1 MRCPN
6 CGFQDDKVVDSRSVR
21 DGAGVRRR
29 RVCLGCGF
37 RFTTYES
44 VIPSELMVIKR
55 NGVREE
61 FDPDKLRKGLALA
74 CHKRPIPAGTVD
86 KVVEDITLG
95 IQRDYDKEVPS
106 EEIGR
111 RVMAELRRL
120 DQVAYVR
127 FASIY
132 RKFKD
137 VDEFVAEIRTL
148 NDSSAEPRRGR
159 D

>member
-6 CGFQDDKVVDSRSVR
+6 CGFQDDKVVDSRAVR

-44 VIPSELMVIKR
+44 VIPSELMVVKR

-61 FDPDKLRKGLALA
+61 FDPDKLRKGLSLA

-95 IQRDYDKEVPS
+95 IQRDFDKEVPS

-111 RVMAELRRL
+111 RVMMELRRL

-148 NDSSAEPRRGR
+148 NDPAPQPGR
-159 D
+159 KP

>member
-6 CGFQDDKVVDSRSVR
+6 CGFQDDKVVDSRAVR
-21 DGAGVRRR
+21 DGAAVRRR
-29 RVCLGCGF
+29 RVCLACNH

-61 FDPDKLRKGLALA
+61 YDPDKLRHGVELA
-74 CHKRPIPAGTVD
+74 CHKRPIPAGSVD
-86 KVVEDITLG
+86 KVVEDISSS
-95 IQRDYDKEVPS
+95 IQHSFEKEVPS
-106 EEIGR
+106 VEIGL
-111 RVMAELRRL
+111 RVMAELRKL

-137 VDEFVAEIRTL
+137 VDEFIEEIRTL
-148 NDSSAEPRRGR
+148 R
-159 D
+159 